1 MVLIVNYCS
10 DSLFIHS
17 LNKRYLKLDIRTYC
31 TLRKIKT
38 DVWTLRNY
46 NNMQLK

>member
-1 MVLIVNYCS
+1 LIHIDILTPTSYTMVLIVNYCS

-31 TLRKIKT
+31 TLRKI
-38 DVWTLRNY
+38 
-46 NNMQLK
+46 